1 MKDTAS
7 KAILTLLCCLPA
19 TLILAQTEAGKPGS
33 SYFTYTLIALAV
45 IIFLFIVIQVADNL
59 ISIEAKQMGL
69 ASANRFSLFPKWSE
83 IFAPKKPAYL
93 QGENVKV
100 LRQGHNILLEG
111 SAEKHVKGIAP
122 VSTFAIQPGN
132 FIGVSPIPKMEV
144 EVGQEVKSGDILFS
158 DKKRPYI
165 KWASPVSGE
174 VVAINRG
181 EKRAIAEIIVMA
193 DKQQQYR
200 SLPSLSLETTDR
212 AALVSFLQDVGAW
225 PLLRQRPFHVIPNE
239 DAIPRDIFI
248 STFDTAPLAPD
259 LNLVVNGQESA
270 FQKGL
275 DVLGKLTS
283 GQVHLGLDASS
294 ANPPHAA
301 FTQASGVAKHWF
313 SGKHP
318 AGNVGIQI
326 HHTRPIGGADD
337 IVWTVGVQEVITIG
351 KLFTEQKYDAS
362 RIVVVCG
369 AELEEPQYVQ
379 TWQGA
384 NIGDLVKGNL
394 KGDKVRIISGD
405 VLSGAKKDQASF
417 LNFFDDQVSVIME
430 GDYFALF
437 GWLLPTLNV
446 PSVSPTFPSALLK
459 DTSFRADTNTH
470 GEKRA
475 FVVTGNYEEVLP
487 MDIYPQMLF
496 KSILTGDFERMEGLG
511 IYELAEEDVALCEF
525 VCVSKQ
531 PIQEILRKGLE
542 TMRSQA

>member
-1 MKDTAS
+1 MNF
-7 KAILTLLCCLPA
+7 
-19 TLILAQTEAGKPGS
+19 ILAQTEAGNTGS

-59 ISIEAKQMGL
+59 ISIEARQLGV
-69 ASANRFSLFPKWSE
+69 AGGNSFSLFPKWSE
-83 IFAPKKPAYL
+83 IFSSRKPAYL
-93 QGENVKV
+93 NGEKV
-100 LRQGHNILLEG
+100 TVLKQGHDILLEG
-111 SAEKHVKGIAP
+111 GAEKHIKGIAQ
-122 VSTFAIQPGN
+122 VATFAIQPAN
-132 FIGVSPIPKMEV
+132 FIGVSPIPKLEV
-144 EVGQEVKSGDILFS
+144 EVGQEVKAGDILYA
-158 DKKRPYI
+158 DKKRPYL
-165 KWASPVSGE
+165 KWAAPVSGE
-174 VVAINRG
+174 IVAINRG
-181 EKRAIAEIIVMA
+181 EKRAIAEIVIMA
-193 DKQQQYR
+193 DKTIQYR
-200 SLPSLSLETTDR
+200 QFPRFALETADR
-212 AALVSFLQDVGAW
+212 AELVAYLMDAGIW
-225 PLLRQRPFHVIPNE
+225 PLIRQRPFHLIPDE
-239 DAIPRDIFI
+239 DTIPRDIFI

-259 LNLVVNGQESA
+259 LNLVVDGQEVA

-275 DVLGKLTS
+275 DVLAKLTS

-294 ANPPHAA
+294 ENAPHAA
-301 FTQASGVAKHWF
+301 FTQARGVAKHWF

-326 HHTRPIGGADD
+326 HHIRPIGGADD
-337 IVWTVGVQEVITIG
+337 VVWTVGVQEVITIG

-362 RIVVVCG
+362 RVVVLSG
-369 AELEEPQYVQ
+369 AELEQPQYVQ

-384 NIGDLVKGNL
+384 NLGDLVKGNL
-394 KGDKVRIISGD
+394 KTEKVRIISGD
-405 VLSGAKKDQASF
+405 VLSGVKKDTSSF
-417 LNFFDDQVSVIME
+417 LNFFDDQVSVILE

-459 DTSFRADTNTH
+459 DTTFRADTNTH

-542 TMRSQA
+542 TMRAQA